1 MECCF
6 FIGWQGYEFVEHPV
20 LLKENHMEWCSNL
33 WPASGKLDR
42 APPFFLHVNIM
53 VCQSSIWMRWQWWSS
68 TILQHPFPSGLKRPS
83 SGTAQKMNWLFGTQW
98 ELCEHAI
105 KVALFELPLLFFCSL
120 LWRWEHYQSRFL
132 CHRYFYLGCCPKAAF
147 TVNGQKLAFWGN
159 ESSDLFQMSTF
170 RWLFSGITSNVDVGN
185 WSDGSHSGKHIWQS
199 SWLALSSVAFS
210 RELQCEDFFKF
221 LRTTSFS
228 HSEYLESLLLGS
240 LCIFCRIIRKAVIV
254 GQVLDQRF
262 RLFFT
267 IKWFCG
273 FFFFT

>member
-20 LLKENHMEWCSNL
+20 LLEENHMEWCSNL

-68 TILQHPFPSGLKRPS
+68 TILQHPFPPGLKRPS

-147 TVNGQKLAFWGN
+147 NQWTKVGFLREWVIRPI
-159 ESSDLFQMSTF
+159 SDVYFQMIVLWDYLFLTTTKKNLAAIQMQMLAIGQMGLTLESTF
-170 RWLFSGITSNVDVGN
+170 
-185 WSDGSHSGKHIWQS
+185 
-199 SWLALSSVAFS
+199 
-210 RELQCEDFFKF
+210 
-221 LRTTSFS
+221 
-228 HSEYLESLLLGS
+228 GS
-240 LCIFCRIIRKAVIV
+240 LY
-254 GQVLDQRF
+254 G
-262 RLFFT
+262 
-267 IKWFCG
+267 
-273 FFFFT
+273 